1 MKKLF
6 LLLVLAASSVFTK
19 AQDTITITTWNIEH
33 LGSSGRGLGGI
44 GKGNLPLRKSDDF
57 KAIASLIKTSL
68 QSDIIALQEIALSDT
83 TNGRESDQ
91 LDSLVKYLGSDW
103 KYVLGTRGAGDILGS
118 QVHNMQN
125 AFLWNS
131 SKVHLIES
139 FTMDFENIKIGKNA
153 FDRHPL
159 VGYFEAIK
167 KGEENQTDFL
177 LVNVHLKS
185 GQNNDEN
192 HLGAMVIIEQNLKD
206 YLKDHGIKESDKVI
220 LGDFND
226 NPYDERYFDLLYRY
240 MEHRKYVDLVT
251 EDLGAT
257 RMDDDLK
264 SIIDHV
270 LVNSSF
276 KNEMVEVKAK
286 RYFPTSDLA
295 EWRKIYSDHFPISIE
310 VKVRKD
316 GDVD

>member
-1 MKKLF
+1 
-6 LLLVLAASSVFTK
+6 
-19 AQDTITITTWNIEH
+19 
-33 LGSSGRGLGGI
+33 
-44 GKGNLPLRKSDDF
+44 
-57 KAIASLIKTSL
+57 
-68 QSDIIALQEIALSDT
+68 
-83 TNGRESDQ
+83 
-91 LDSLVKYLGSDW
+91 
-103 KYVLGTRGAGDILGS
+103 
-118 QVHNMQN
+118 
-125 AFLWNS
+125 
-131 SKVHLIES
+131 
-139 FTMDFENIKIGKNA
+139 MDFENIKIGKNA